1 MLLAVSPLLEA
12 VGGRYFSDCNEA
24 DPVSQRPVGYS
35 QILRSVARYALDPG
49 NADRLWDTS
58 VRLLS

>member
-1 MLLAVSPLLEA
+1 MK
-12 VGGRYFSDCNEA
+12 RT
-24 DPVSQRPVGYS
+24 PVSQRPVGYP

-49 NADRLWDTS
+49 NAGRLWDTS